1 MSNGAERRS
10 LRIPTFGF
18 DRFSLLYLWAAF
30 IVAFSLWSPEIFP
43 TMATVHIIASTQAVA
58 GIVALAVLIP
68 LVTGCFDLSVG
79 ANANLAGMTAIML
92 QVNHVTGPI
101 PAILAGIGVGVL
113 VGVVNGFV
121 VVRLHVDSFIATLGM
136 SSILPAI
143 QIIITGNQQPLGV
156 QNSIFST
163 LTQTKVFGFQSA
175 ILYLI
180 VIALFVWWL
189 LDNTPA
195 GRYMRAAGGNGEA
208 ARLSGVRVDRWSW
221 IALTLSGTICGIAGV
236 LFVSLSGPS
245 LDFGDSL
252 LLPAFAAV
260 FLGSTQ
266 FTPGRAN
273 VGGTLLAI
281 FVLATGAQGLQIV
294 SGVQWIAQLFNG
306 VALIVAV
313 ALAASRARS
322 KSELKRSGV
331 FRIRG
336 RGTRRGSPETEPKVG
351 ELVD

>member
-1 MSNGAERRS
+1 MSNAAEPRSRRM
-10 LRIPTFGF
+10 PNFGF
-18 DRFSLLYLWAAF
+18 DRFSLLYLWAIF
-30 IVAFSLWSPEIFP
+30 IVTFSLWSPQIFP
-43 TMATVHIIASTQAVA
+43 TMATVHILASTQAVA

-92 QVNHVTGPI
+92 QVNGVTGPV
-101 PAILAGIGVGVL
+101 PAIIAGIGVGFL

-136 SSILPAI
+136 SAILPAI

-156 QNSIFST
+156 QSSFFSN

-189 LDNTPA
+189 LDNTPV

-221 IALTLSGTICGIAGV
+221 ISLTLSGTICGIAGV

-273 VGGTLLAI
+273 VAGTLLAI
-281 FVLATGAQGLQIV
+281 FALATGAQGLQIV
-294 SGVQWIAQLFNG
+294 SGVQWIAGLFNG

-336 RGTRRGSPETEPKVG
+336 RGTRRGSPETEHKVG